1 MKEKQVEKKYNEILS
16 VVSKAIG
23 NQTTYGT
30 TLTKTGKKLFGDKYV
45 GTFASNEIPKL
56 KNGDYCIVNL
66 DKSYQSGSHWV
77 AVVCQNNK
85 NYVYDSFGRKTE
97 KILPDFDRPKK
108 DADYDPEQSV
118 IQYDCGSRCIAW
130 IWFADRYG
138 VQNALK
144 L

>member
-1 MKEKQVEKKYNEILS
+1 MIILS

-66 DKSYQSGSHWV
+66 DKSYQAGSHWV
-77 AVVCQNNK
+77 AVAKYGGNSIL
-85 NYVYDSFGRKTE
+85 YDSFARHHINIIPSLRYSGNGR
-97 KILPDFDRPKK
+97 IIQPDD
-108 DADYDPEQSV
+108 DVEQSV
-118 IQYDCGSRCIAW
+118 IQYDCGQRSLCW
-130 IWFADRYG
+130 LWFADRYG